1 MNNRF
6 VPSSS
11 IANPSVTLGAL
22 GTDLNAFVTF
32 LRPYMC
38 NPAITKEAEF
48 NEYMGH
54 IDRIFGHYYNLQ
66 ANENIKKI
74 EKDLQARMMSV

>member
-1 MNNRF
+1 
-6 VPSSS
+6 
-11 IANPSVTLGAL
+11 
-22 GTDLNAFVTF
+22 
-32 LRPYMC
+32 MC
-38 NPAITKEAEF
+38 NPTITKEAEF

-74 EKDLQARMMSV
+74 EKDLQALTMSV

>member
-1 MNNRF
+1 MYNRF

-11 IANPSVTLGAL
+11 IAIPSVTLSAL
-22 GTDLNAFVTF
+22 GTDLNALVTF

-48 NEYMGH
+48 NEYMRH

-74 EKDLQARMMSV
+74 EKDLQALTMSV

>member
-11 IANPSVTLGAL
+11 IAIPSVTLGAL
-22 GTDLNAFVTF
+22 GTDLNALVTF

-38 NPAITKEAEF
+38 NPSITKEAEF
-48 NEYMGH
+48 NEYMRH
-54 IDRIFGHYYNLQ
+54 IDRVFGHYYNLQ

-74 EKDLQARMMSV
+74 EKDLQALAMSV